1 MEGMLLKHSP
11 ALLVSWQERRVV
23 LENHQLRYF
32 KKSDTKQWDEL
43 AGVLN
48 FDLYKC
54 TVSQFEKDN
63 TIEIQVTGLDR
74 KFLFKC
80 DQAKS
85 RVEWF
90 QSIQSQIDSSVGVKK
105 HLKAPKIKEFWRTE
119 QITEKQ
125 FLRTADTFDILLFK
139 CSNNGAALTRAYTGS
154 DYGKQIIPNF
164 FVDHVAMIL
173 RFDIP
178 GEKKNDIFL
187 VEAAGAGVH
196 VKKWS
201 TIRPAIGQFYKK
213 IVVRHLNFERTEAQ
227 LTKLE

>member
-1 MEGMLLKHSP
+1 MVEANFLAEMQDQLEAGDDWDPALQDPRAMSNTIPVSGRPTILHKSQADRMEGMLLKHSP

-85 RVEWF
+85 RVIWF
-90 QSIQSQIDSSVGVKK
+90 QNI
-105 HLKAPKIKEFWRTE
+105 
-119 QITEKQ
+119 
-125 FLRTADTFDILLFK
+125 
-139 CSNNGAALTRAYTGS
+139 
-154 DYGKQIIPNF
+154 
-164 FVDHVAMIL
+164 
-173 RFDIP
+173 
-178 GEKKNDIFL
+178 
-187 VEAAGAGVH
+187 
-196 VKKWS
+196 
-201 TIRPAIGQFYKK
+201 
-213 IVVRHLNFERTEAQ
+213 
-227 LTKLE
+227 